1 MTRFPAR
8 RTFAALLLGLSLV
21 AASASALEP
30 RLRPE
35 PGTTRWPSSPCGS
48 WVLYGL
54 RAFLSSIWDK
64 NGGSLDPNGSHLGQ
78 PPGPGDTSDAGASL
92 DPNG

>member
-35 PGTTRWPSSPCGS
+35 PGTEPLAIEPMRKLLDGLGHSSP
-48 WVLYGL
+48 
-54 RAFLSSIWDK
+54 
-64 NGGSLDPNGSHLGQ
+64 
-78 PPGPGDTSDAGASL
+78 AS
-92 DPNG
+92 GTRTEAA

>member
-8 RTFAALLLGLSLV
+8 RAFVALLLGMSLV

-30 RLRPE
+30 RFRPE
-35 PGTTRWPSSPCGS
+35 PGTEPLAIEPMRK
-48 WVLYGL
+48 LLDGL

-64 NGGSLDPNGSHLGQ
+64 NGGSLDPDGSHLGQ
-78 PPGPGDTSDAGASL
+78 PPGPGDTSDAGGSA
-92 DPNG
+92 DPDG